1 MPILVA
7 LENKYQVSCVANH
20 LMVQNRVCI
29 SMYTFACIMVCSII
43 YIVFLREGNEAEY
56 LIWEPAE
63 TKFVPEVILICLKDF
78 KHKEYQE

>member
-1 MPILVA
+1 MHFNVYL
-7 LENKYQVSCVANH
+7 C
-20 LMVQNRVCI
+20 
-29 SMYTFACIMVCSII
+29 MYHGMFYYLYSI
-43 YIVFLREGNEAEY
+43 FKGKGNEAEY